1 MGYLNT
7 YIFTGD
13 DQILD
18 KSNHLTSVGSNI
30 SIKILDDTSIISPV
44 ITLSA
49 ANGDGWNYCY
59 MSDTGWYYFLSD
71 RTFANGHYI
80 IKLELDDKMS
90 FHSEIESLNVVANRS
105 YSRYNLYQRDSKIPK
120 LEKDLI
126 QTQPFRYGFT
136 GAQSFILAVNGK

>member
-7 YIFTGD
+7 YTFTGD

-18 KSNHLTSVGSNI
+18 KSNHLTAVGSNI
-30 SIKILDDTSIISPV
+30 TINMLDETSIINPV

-49 ANGDGWNYCY
+49 TNGDGWNYCY
-59 MSDTGWYYFLSD
+59 ISDTGWYYFVSD

-90 FHSEIESLNVVANRS
+90 FHSEIENLVVVANRS
-105 YSRYNLYQRDSKIPK
+105 YSRYNLYQVDPK
-120 LEKDLI
+120 LPKLTKDLI
-126 QTQPFRYGFT
+126 QTQPFRGGFS
-136 GAQSFILAVNGK
+136 GSSFILAVNGG